1 MRKTT
6 SRRLESIHKLR
17 GILTSSRSDLEDRL
31 RSLLA
36 EQSGA
41 SFSYRQIFDHLEGE
55 LIRVETKLTAAEEA
69 YDVGQLLPPEL
80 RRQREQLAANLHERY
95 ESIRQLLAGAFARRY
110 GTAVTEPAPRSPRPL
125 IRHVR
130 LTSSL
135 LHCLR
140 PDSAAFGGVEID
152 PTALAAEL
160 DPRAEDLEE
169 LCNAIEIANADV
181 VKYRD
186 QADRALVEADGVVTW
201 VARSLEGFYH
211 LAGLEALAERI
222 RVASRR

>member
-1 MRKTT
+1 MRKPTN
-6 SRRLESIHKLR
+6 RRLESIHKLR
-17 GILTSSRSDLEDRL
+17 GILTSSRGDLEDRL
-31 RSLLA
+31 GSLLS
-36 EQSGA
+36 EQSGV
-41 SFSYRQIFDHLEGE
+41 SFSYRQIIDHLEGE
-55 LIRVETKLTAAEEA
+55 LIRVETGLSAAEDA
-69 YDVGQLLPPEL
+69 YDVGQQLPPQL
-80 RRQREQLAANLHERY
+80 RRQRKHLAAELHDRY

-140 PDSAAFGGVEID
+140 PDSAVFGGVEID
-152 PTALAAEL
+152 PGALAAEL

-169 LCNAIEIANADV
+169 LCNAVEIACADV
-181 VKYRD
+181 INHRE
-186 QADRALVEADGVVTW
+186 QADRALVEADGVVAW

-211 LAGLEALAERI
+211 LAGLDALAVRI
-222 RVASRR
+222 RAAARR